1 VKEVLTIWYQSFHD
15 LAPKTRSVK
24 EIMADLDLKDQL
36 AAIVA
41 TMREQNNKLEAKLDG
56 ISGEMAVVKGG
67 DLVGGD
73 QARLR

>member
-41 TMREQNNKLEAKLDG
+41 TMR
-56 ISGEMAVVKGG
+56 
-67 DLVGGD
+67 
-73 QARLR
+73 